1 MDYMNSYAKGVA
13 CILTSA
19 FCFAVMNVCVR
30 MAGDLPSVQK
40 SFFRNLIAA
49 VFALILLLRERQW
62 PKITRRQLPLLILRS
77 VFGTVGILCNF
88 YAVDHLVLSDA
99 SMLNKMS
106 PFFAIL
112 CSWLVLKEKIT
123 PVQGAAVLAAFGGS
137 LLIIRPTLSNMDLFP
152 SLIGLLGGAGAGA
165 AYTMVRKL
173 GQTGINRT
181 MIVLF
186 FSAFSCLVTLPFL
199 VFDYHPMSGT
209 QLAALL
215 GAGLAASGGQFSI
228 TAAYCY
234 APAREISVYDYAQV
248 IFSAFLGL
256 VLFQQIPDQLS
267 IIGYLLICGSGIAL
281 FLYHRRQEDCV
292 KR

>member
-62 PKITRRQLPLLILRS
+62 TKITRRQFPLLILRS

-248 IFSAFLGL
+248 IFSAFLGF

>member
-30 MAGDLPSVQK
+30 IAGDLPSVQK

-234 APAREISVYDYAQV
+234 APAREISVYDYSQV
-248 IFSAFLGL
+248 IFSAFLGF

>member
-173 GQTGINRT
+173 GQTGTNRT

-234 APAREISVYDYAQV
+234 APAREISVYDYSQV
-248 IFSAFLGL
+248 IFSAFLGF

>member
-99 SMLNKMS
+99 SMLNMMS

-248 IFSAFLGL
+248 IFSAFLGF

>member
-49 VFALILLLRERQW
+49 VFALILLLRERQL

-234 APAREISVYDYAQV
+234 APAREISVYDYSQV
-248 IFSAFLGL
+248 IFSAFLGF

>member
-99 SMLNKMS
+99 SMLNKRS

-234 APAREISVYDYAQV
+234 APAREISVYDYSQV
-248 IFSAFLGL
+248 IFSAFLGF

>member
-228 TAAYCY
+228 TAAYC
-234 APAREISVYDYAQV
+234 
-248 IFSAFLGL
+248 
-256 VLFQQIPDQLS
+256 
-267 IIGYLLICGSGIAL
+267 
-281 FLYHRRQEDCV
+281 
-292 KR
+292 

>member
-62 PKITRRQLPLLILRS
+62 TKITRRQFPLLILRS

-186 FSAFSCLVTLPFL
+186 FSSFSCLVTLPFL

-248 IFSAFLGL
+248 IFSAFLGF

>member
-62 PKITRRQLPLLILRS
+62 PKITRPQLPLLILRS

-248 IFSAFLGL
+248 IFSAFLGF

>member
-1 MDYMNSYAKGVA
+1 MDYVNSYAKGVA

-248 IFSAFLGL
+248 IFSAFLGF